1 MEMREQASLLAEME
15 VTRGRNNKLRLRI
28 RDLREYIAKL
38 EAQNRRLEDERRII
52 ASSELQR
59 RQAGENWRQQ
69 ISLLQRENLSY

>member
-1 MEMREQASLLAEME
+1 VEMREQASLLAEME